1 MIDNDVI
8 DNDVIV
14 ILSKVS
20 RIILDLSQVNSENG
34 VRR

>member
-1 MIDNDVI
+1 MI